1 MPQNVPTSTIRIDQ
15 QALGGA
21 SSELLLLR
29 VRCETGMDGVGVC
42 ELELI
47 VPAGA
52 SLPAPGQPLTV
63 ALGLDGS
70 ESDVFSGEIEAVQV
84 GESWV
89 RVVASDAR
97 ARLACTYL
105 AGSYEAQ
112 GPGKIVRDLL
122 GQAKVQVGSAADGPE
137 LASYVVF
144 PQLSVLRHV
153 ERLAELM
160 GADLFIDA
168 KGKANLVAGD
178 HKGASVELRYGVDL
192 LSASLERSGSVRAGV
207 EVWGEGAAST
217 QGSDK
222 AHWLPEDLGGVK
234 GSGTV
239 ASARRYTSSGP
250 RIAFVQDGALRTGSA
265 VGDAAKGRAAALDR
279 PLRGVIEAIGL
290 ARVAP
295 TDTITLSSLP
305 DGHPLAA
312 ILDQGTLRVRRVRH
326 LLDKVRGF
334 TTRLEF

>member
-1 MPQNVPTSTIRIDQ
+1 MPQNVPSATVKI
-15 QALGGA
+15 AGKPLGGRT
-21 SSELLLLR
+21 SELLPLR

-47 VPAGA
+47 VPPGA
-52 SLPAPGQPLTV
+52 SLPRPGQALAV
-63 ALGLDGS
+63 ALGLDGD
-70 ESDVFSGEIEAVQV
+70 ESPVFTGEIEAVHA

-97 ARLACTYL
+97 ARLACTYVF
-105 AGSYEAQ
+105 GTYEAQ

-122 GQAKVQVGSAADGPE
+122 GQAEVDVGAAADGPE

-160 GADLFIDA
+160 GADVFVAAD
-168 KGKANLVAGD
+168 GKLNLVAGD
-178 HKGASVELRYGVDL
+178 KTGASVDFGYGAGL
-192 LSASLERSGSVRAGV
+192 LSAALEHAPGVREGV
-207 EVWGEGAAST
+207 EVWGEGAASSK
-217 QGSDK
+217 GSDK

-234 GSGTV
+234 GKATV
-239 ASARRYTSSGP
+239 ADARSFTSAGP
-250 RIAFVQDGALRTGSA
+250 RTAFVQDGALRTGSA
-265 VGDAAKGRAAALDR
+265 AGDAATGRAAALSR
-279 PLRGVIEAIGL
+279 PLRGVLEVSGTAS
-290 ARVAP
+290 VAP
-295 TDTITLSSLP
+295 TDVVTISALP

-312 ILDQGTLRVRRVRH
+312 LLEQGSLRVRRVRH
-326 LLDKVRGF
+326 QLDTARGF